1 MTITLITGANKS
13 LGFQTARELVALGH
27 IVYVGARDLEKGR
40 KAADELGARTVQLDV
55 TDTDSIRAAAQQ
67 IETEEGRLDVL
78 VNNAGIPGHVN
89 SAGIPGHPSTATE
102 VTADTLRTVF
112 ETNVFGA
119 AQVLHEFL
127 PLLTKSDHPVV
138 VNVSSG
144 LGSIAGVPLD
154 SESPIQSW
162 LPVPGY
168 AASKAALNM
177 LTAQFAYLLPDLRIN
192 TVDPGFTATDFNG
205 HRGTQT
211 VEEGAAIIV
220 QAATITKDGP
230 TGQYLSSHGP
240 VAW

>member
-13 LGFQTARELVALGH
+13 LGFQAARELVALGH
-27 IVYVGARDLEKGR
+27 LVYVGARDPEKGR
-40 KAADELGARTVQLDV
+40 RAAEELGARTVRLDV
-55 TDTDSIRAAAQQ
+55 TDPASIRSAAGQ
-67 IETEEGRLDVL
+67 IKADEGRLDVL
-78 VNNAGIPGHVN
+78 VNNAGIPGHLN
-89 SAGIPGHPSTATE
+89 SAGIPGHPSTARE
-102 VTADTLRTVF
+102 VTAETLRTVF

-127 PLLTKSDHPVV
+127 PLLGTSENPVV

-144 LGSIAGVPLD
+144 LGSIAGVPFEG
-154 SESPIQSW
+154 ESPVESW
-162 LPVPGY
+162 IPAPGY

-177 LTAQFAYLLPDLRIN
+177 LTAQFAYLLPELRIN
-192 TVDPGFTATDFNG
+192 TVDPGYTATDFNG

-220 QAATITKDGP
+220 RAATVGKDGP
-230 TGQYLSSHGP
+230 TGKYLSAQGP

>member
-1 MTITLITGANKS
+1 MTVTLITGANKS
-13 LGFQTARELVALGH
+13 LGFQTARELVAQGH
-27 IVYVGARDLEKGR
+27 IVYVGARDPEKGR
-40 KAADELGARTVQLDV
+40 RAADELGAKAVQLDV
-55 TDTDSIRAAAQQ
+55 TDADSIRAAAEQLQ
-67 IETEEGRLDVL
+67 REQGRLDVL

-89 SAGIPGHPSTATE
+89 SAGVPGHPSTATE
-102 VTADTLRTVF
+102 LTAETLREVF

-144 LGSIAGVPLD
+144 LGSIAAVPRG
-154 SESPIQSW
+154 EERAIPSW
-162 LPVPGY
+162 IPVPGY

-192 TVDPGFTATDFNG
+192 TVDPGYTATDFNG

-220 QAATITKDGP
+220 QAATVGKDGP
-230 TGQYLSSHGP
+230 TGQFLSVHGP

>member
-13 LGFQTARELVALGH
+13 LGYQTARELVALGH
-27 IVYVGARDLEKGR
+27 IVYVGARDPEKGR
-40 KAADELGARTVQLDV
+40 RAAEELGARTVQLDV
-55 TDTDSIRAAAQQ
+55 TDAESIRAAAKQLQ
-67 IETEEGRLDVL
+67 ADEGRLDVL
-78 VNNAGIPGHVN
+78 VNNAGIPGHLN

-102 VTADTLRTVF
+102 VTAETLRTVF

-127 PLLTKSDHPVV
+127 PLLTASDHPVV

-144 LGSIAGVPLD
+144 LGSIAGVPR
-154 SESPIQSW
+154 EGEAPVEPW
-162 LPVPGY
+162 LAAPNY
-168 AASKAALNM
+168 AASKTALNM

-192 TVDPGFTATDFNG
+192 TVDPGYTATDFNG

-220 QAATITKDGP
+220 QAATIAKDGP
-230 TGQYLSSHGP
+230 TGQYLSIHGP